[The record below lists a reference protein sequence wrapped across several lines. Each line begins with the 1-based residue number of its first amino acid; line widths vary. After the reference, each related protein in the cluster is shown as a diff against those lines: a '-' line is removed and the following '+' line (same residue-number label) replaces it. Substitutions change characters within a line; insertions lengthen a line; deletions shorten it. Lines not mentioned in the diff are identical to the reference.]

1 MKTILFSLLLC
12 SASFAGE
19 ITTTTTTTERYNTPE
34 AILVPVVPIT
44 TVAVLPR
51 GCYIGADG
59 LCHPP
64 IPTIHPNVY
73 VGYREAY
80 LSKALRLVVPRTPP
94 RYRVGFII
102 E

>member
-34 AILVPVVPIT
+34 AILVPVVP
-44 TVAVLPR
+44 AVVMPR
-51 GCYIGADG
+51 GCFIGADG